1 MRVIVP
7 FAPGGQTDVVA
18 RLVAQKL
25 SDRLGQ
31 QFYVEN
37 VAGAGSSIGTGRAA
51 QAAPDGYT
59 ILFVDGIAHVVNP
72 VILNKVP
79 YDPTTDFDAVA
90 IAATT
95 MQVMAVNPTLPAKTV
110 QELVELIKA
119 NPGKYSYASA
129 GTGTGSHLTGEL
141 FRSALKLDM
150 VHVPYGGGG
159 PAIAATV
166 AGHTPICFGSAA
178 AVIPQHRDGKLRAL
192 AVGGKNRLKSLPEI
206 PTIRESGYNDVECDA
221 VVGVLVPA
229 KTPKDII
236 TLLNQE
242 IAAAVAP
249 ADVQERLTALGFETD
264 EVDARGPR
272 RILQDGRGALGEHR
286 PRRRHQAELKTR
298 KYYRPAVSWPASKA
312 ARGRG
317 RRRSSSPTRGRFE
330 SRDRSPHF
338 SLFAASSIRLRSECC
353 LTSRRDLMN
362 PKSRVVSTL
371 RCSATRSGI
380 MFGSR

>member
-1 MRVIVP
+1 MKLSRRKFLRHATAAAALSAMPRLAWAQAYPARPVRVIVP

-25 SDRLGQ
+25 SERLGH

-37 VAGAGSSIGTGRAA
+37 AAGAGSSIGTGRAA

-72 VILNKVP
+72 VILPKVP
-79 YDPTTDFDAVA
+79 YDPITDFEAVA

-95 MQVMAVNPTLPAKTV
+95 MQVLAVNPSVPAKTL
-110 QELVELIKA
+110 QELVALIKA

-141 FRSALKLDM
+141 FRSALKLDI

-178 AVIPQHRDGKLRAL
+178 ATIPQHKDGKLRAL
-192 AVGGKNRLKSLPEI
+192 AAGGKNRLKGLPDV
-206 PTIRESGYNDVECDA
+206 PTFRESGYTDVECDA

-229 KTPKDII
+229 KTPKELI

-249 ADVQERLTALGFETD
+249 ADMQERLNTLGFET
-264 EVDARGPR
+264 ARATP
-272 RILQDGRGALGEHR
+272 E
-286 PRRRHQAELKTR
+286 ELT
-298 KYYRPAVSWPASKA
+298 AFFKA
-312 ARGRG
+312 DSARWADIVR
-317 RRRSSSPTRGRFE
+317 
-330 SRDRSPHF
+330 
-338 SLFAASSIRLRSECC
+338 A
-353 LTSRRDLMN
+353 
-362 PKSRVVSTL
+362 
-371 RCSATRSGI
+371 SGI
-380 MFGSR
+380 KAN

>member
-1 MRVIVP
+1 VPHIAGAQAAYPARNVRVIVP

-25 SDRLGQ
+25 SERLGH

-37 VAGAGSSIGTGRAA
+37 AAGAGSSIGTGRAA

-72 VILNKVP
+72 VILPKVP
-79 YDPTTDFDAVA
+79 YNPLSDFEAVA

-95 MQVMAVNPTLPAKTV
+95 MQVLAVNPTVPAKSL
-110 QELVELIKA
+110 QELVALIKA

-178 AVIPQHRDGKLRAL
+178 ATIPQHKDGKLRAL
-192 AVGGKNRLKSLPEI
+192 AAGGKNRLKGLPDI
-206 PTIRESGYNDVECDA
+206 PTIRESGYEDVECDA

-229 KTPKDII
+229 KTPKEIV
-236 TLLNQE
+236 TLLNRE

-249 ADVQERLTALGFETD
+249 ADIRARLTALGFETAKATP
-264 EVDARGPR
+264 EELTAY
-272 RILQDGRGALGEHR
+272 LKADGERWAKIVR
-286 PRRRHQAELKTR
+286 A
-298 KYYRPAVSWPASKA
+298 
-312 ARGRG
+312 
-317 RRRSSSPTRGRFE
+317 
-330 SRDRSPHF
+330 
-338 SLFAASSIRLRSECC
+338 
-353 LTSRRDLMN
+353 
-362 PKSRVVSTL
+362 
-371 RCSATRSGI
+371 SGI
-380 MFGSR
+380 KPN

>member
-1 MRVIVP
+1 MRLSRRQFLHRATVAAALPAVPHIAGAQAAYPARNVRVIVP

-25 SDRLGQ
+25 SERLGH

-37 VAGAGSSIGTGRAA
+37 AAGAGSSIGTGRAA

-72 VILNKVP
+72 VILPKVP
-79 YDPTTDFDAVA
+79 YNPLSDFEAVA

-95 MQVMAVNPTLPAKTV
+95 MQVLAVNPTVPAKSL
-110 QELVELIKA
+110 QELVALIKA

-178 AVIPQHRDGKLRAL
+178 ATIPQHKDGKLRAL
-192 AVGGKNRLKSLPEI
+192 AAGGKNRLKGLPDI
-206 PTIRESGYNDVECDA
+206 PTIRESGYEDVECDA

-229 KTPKDII
+229 KTPKEIV
-236 TLLNQE
+236 TLLNRE

-249 ADVQERLTALGFETD
+249 ADIRARLTALGFETAKATP
-264 EVDARGPR
+264 EELTAY
-272 RILQDGRGALGEHR
+272 LKADGERWAKIV
-286 PRRRHQAELKTR
+286 QA
-298 KYYRPAVSWPASKA
+298 
-312 ARGRG
+312 
-317 RRRSSSPTRGRFE
+317 
-330 SRDRSPHF
+330 
-338 SLFAASSIRLRSECC
+338 
-353 LTSRRDLMN
+353 
-362 PKSRVVSTL
+362 
-371 RCSATRSGI
+371 SGI
-380 MFGSR
+380 KPN